1 MPNEV
6 KSGAPTES
14 ARVLATA
21 SAPFNIDAVD
31 DVAGYATV
39 YGRTVKVLHI
49 DGAAYRALRR
59 MSESGDPDITPMYD
73 AVARCVPELSSA
85 EVDRLRPKQ
94 MAMLLGIAG
103 AMVDLVEAEQQR
115 QLDMRAAEDPDPN
128 GSRPTSSE
136 SLASA

>member
-6 KSGAPTES
+6 KTGAPPES
-14 ARVLATA
+14 QRVLATA

-31 DVAGYATV
+31 DIAGYAKVYDRTVTV
-39 YGRTVKVLHI
+39 YHI

-73 AVARCVPELSSA
+73 AVKRCVPELSSD

-103 AMVDLVEAEQQR
+103 AMVDLVEAEQER
-115 QLDMRAAEDPDPN
+115 QTAAREAENPDPN
-128 GSRPTSSE
+128 ATRPSASE
-136 SLASA
+136 SPASA